1 MKSRRRRSSLQMP
14 PFLAA
19 ELALDFVLY
28 GPGLLIPLQAH
39 F

>member
-14 PFLAA
+14 PFFAA
-19 ELALDFVLY
+19 VLELDFVLY
-28 GPGLLIPLQAH
+28 GPGLLVPLLAH